1 MEVGKSNKREK
12 KKTKIKRK
20 KKVLNNS
27 KMSRVPYIFS
37 EIFKCLESSQLF
49 W

>member
-1 MEVGKSNKREK
+1 MEVGKSDKREK
-12 KKTKIKRK
+12 KKNKNQEK

-37 EIFKCLESSQLF
+37 EIFKCLE
-49 W
+49 